1 MGDNFHVTHR
11 YVLDNDVRYM
21 YSGSPLSMMY
31 RNPDYPNFD
40 MLRLKRENTSFR
52 RNILQNQMNGTF
64 LVPRNPALRSFSRHD
79 VSGMVNRLQRTTIA
93 RVGVSEENLDKL
105 RCRDDV
111 MEPDK
116 SGYASY
122 RKLPK
127 AQVDRIVERL
137 LKSRTIMS
145 SMKEY
150 KAPLPLMTGLSTSYT
165 KLANS
170 KALHGVVPVVR
181 V

>member
-40 MLRLKRENTSFR
+40 MLRLNREKTEVR
-52 RNILQNQMNGTF
+52 RKILQNQVSGTF
-64 LVPRNPALRSFSRHD
+64 LVPRNPALRSFSRHT
-79 VSGMVNRLQRTTIA
+79 VNGMVNRLQRTTIA
-93 RVGVSEENLDKL
+93 RVGVSDENLDKL
-105 RCRDDV
+105 RCKEDV

-116 SGYASY
+116 SGFASY

-127 AQVDRIVERL
+127 DKVDRIVQRL
-137 LKSRTIMS
+137 LRGKTLMS
-145 SMKEY
+145 AMKEY

-170 KALHGVVPVVR
+170 RALNGVTPVR